1 MSLSRYES
9 TGALKLKCDDPAGCS
24 RVFVPPKRPVRDEE
38 VSRIFDEASEAGWRC
53 SPDVGGPDF
62 CPSHKAVR
70 S

>member
-1 MSLSRYES
+1 MSLARYTA
-9 TGALKLKCDDPAGCS
+9 TGALKLRCDRAECP
-24 RVFVPPKRPVRDEE
+24 RVFVSPNRRVEQVE

-62 CPSHKAVR
+62 CPGHKAVR